1 MAGQRENS
9 GKIIIDDEV
18 VNLMKD
24 VFDKLIEI
32 YPSWSKPFGEVMSLI
47 VNKNF
52 NAVDLSKMKNFK
64 QIFGR
69 EMMYV
74 SAIKE

>member
-32 YPSWSKPFGEVMSLI
+32 NSSWSKPLGEVMGLI
-47 VNKNF
+47 KNKNF
-52 NAVDLSKMKNFK
+52 NAIDLSKMKNFK
-64 QIFGR
+64 QIFEER
-69 EMMYV
+69 
-74 SAIKE
+74 